1 MITIKNIR
9 QRLAYIE
16 SIMHLYEAEHQAL
29 TELAKV
35 YDDPKY
41 HDVRELVETIDQS
54 SWAPPEPTPTAFVP
68 TGSYKLTSA
77 PTRRSPKMSAKELDD
92 RILAHIFHNSPLTAT
107 QQVIADAIG
116 TTSNG
121 RVCESLYRLNRD
133 AKINQSGSRP
143 TTYTYVRGIVK

>member
-16 SIMHLYEAEHQAL
+16 NIMHMYEGEHQAL
-29 TELAKV
+29 TQLAKI

-41 HDVRELVETIDQS
+41 HDVRELVECVDQS
-54 SWAPPEPTPTAFVP
+54 CWDIPHQHSTAVTPAP
-68 TGSYKLTSA
+68 KLASA

-92 RILAHIFHNSPLTAT
+92 RILAHIFQHSPLTAT
-107 QQVIADAIG
+107 QQAIADAIG

-143 TTYTYVRGIVK
+143 ATYTYIRGIVK